1 MTRWPECRALV
12 MAEYLTKTYG
22 LTAGGDGSLYVNGQ
36 VDGLAALSQAI
47 DLMLQIE
54 GECWAIFSA
63 GYGVKLSDLWGK
75 DRYYAA
81 AEAER
86 RIKEALLRDERVLAV
101 EDFTF
106 TANANSLLMEF
117 VVKSVYG
124 ESRQSAEVAI

>member
-1 MTRWPECRALV
+1 

-36 VDGLAALSQAI
+36 VDGLAALSQTI

-106 TANANSLLMEF
+106 TANANSLLVEF